1 MEMILWV
8 KHWQGFS
15 YNFLLILRHVLGI
28 TQNYYYYFFH
38 LFLLIGG

>member
-28 TQNYYYYFFH
+28 IQNYFFFH
-38 LFLLIGG
+38 LFLLVGG